1 MKNKMFNK
9 IKFDNLKKINSK
21 INLISKHNI
30 KIENIKDRKES
41 LNILK
46 SFLKK
51 HKKNLTKLINL
62 EAHKTINESEN
73 EFDYALEFVN
83 YSISIISDYKFEKK
97 SSKSRKILYKSS
109 GSVFAITPYNDPL
122 AGMMRKIAPSI
133 AAGSTII
140 MKTSFNCIYLCKY
153 IDKHLPTKL
162 KKIIQF
168 VFIKSRKLIDKIV
181 QNKQIKLITFTGSTE
196 VGLKL
201 NDIKTKHLQ
210 KKILELGGINYAAI
224 FDDKKFKQCY

>member
-51 HKKNLTKLINL
+51 HKKNLTKLINI

-140 MKTSFNCIYLCKY
+140 MKLLSIVFIYVNILTSIFQLSSRKSFNLYL
-153 IDKHLPTKL
+153 LTAE
-162 KKIIQF
+162 
-168 VFIKSRKLIDKIV
+168 
-181 QNKQIKLITFTGSTE
+181 N
-196 VGLKL
+196 
-201 NDIKTKHLQ
+201 
-210 KKILELGGINYAAI
+210 
-224 FDDKKFKQCY
+224 